1 MAHFA
6 ITYVYDPAAAESMD
20 EVRPLHRAYLSSL
33 KDAGSNIASGPLADG
48 APGAL
53 LLFEAESADEVARL
67 LDEDPFWTH
76 GFILERTIRGWN
88 PVISR
93 Y

>member
-6 ITYVYDPAAAESMD
+6 IFYDYDPTLTETMD
-20 EVRPLHRAYLSSL
+20 EVRPLHRAYLTGL
-33 KDAGSNIASGPLADG
+33 KDRGLNVASGPLGDG

-53 LLFEAESADEVARL
+53 LIFEAESADEVAAL
-67 LDEDPFWTH
+67 LDEDPFMKA
-76 GFILERTIRGWN
+76 GVILTRTIRSWN